1 MSAVTHPQVDFGEG
15 AATLAERA
23 YTRLREEIIRVE
35 LAPGTL
41 LRDDDLMARMG
52 IGRTPVREAVQR
64 LHSDGFVTIL
74 PRRGTLVS
82 EINITDLAA
91 IYEVRMRLE
100 SWASQLAA
108 QRVTDADRAE
118 IEGLLAELAVL
129 TSDEGFGP
137 LLELDRRVH
146 RFVYRCAK
154 NQYLAKTL
162 DLYHDLSLRILH
174 IAMKRYPSLTPS
186 LEDVVHEQ
194 STVLS
199 AIARGDAET
208 AERVAISHIAKF
220 EGAIRR
226 VI

>member
-1 MSAVTHPQVDFGEG
+1 MQPVTQPDFAAGAVT
-15 AATLAERA
+15 LADRA
-23 YTRLREEIIRVE
+23 YARLREEIIRVE
-35 LAPGTL
+35 LPPGTL

-91 IYEVRMRLE
+91 IYEVRRHLE

-108 QRVTDADRAE
+108 QRVTDADRGE
-118 IEGLLAELAVL
+118 IAELIRALDDV
-129 TSDEGFGP
+129 SADEGFQP
-137 LLELDRRVH
+137 LLDLDRRVH

-154 NQYLAKTL
+154 NAYLAKTL

-174 IAMKRYPSLTPS
+174 IAMSRYASLTPR

-194 STVLS
+194 RTVLD
-199 AIARGDAET
+199 AIGRGDGDT
-208 AERVAISHIAKF
+208 AERVAIAHITKF
-220 EGAIRR
+220 ERAIRD

>member
-1 MSAVTHPQVDFGEG
+1 MQPVTRPDFG
-15 AATLAERA
+15 ADAVTLAERA
-23 YTRLREEIIRVE
+23 YARLREEIIRVE
-35 LAPGTL
+35 LPPGTL

-91 IYEVRMRLE
+91 IYEVRRHLE
-100 SWASQLAA
+100 SWASQMAA
-108 QRVTDADRAE
+108 ERVTDADRGE
-118 IEGLLAELAVL
+118 IAALLDALAAV
-129 TSDEGFGP
+129 SADDGFQP
-137 LLELDRRVH
+137 LLDLDRRVH

-154 NQYLAKTL
+154 NAYLAKTL

-174 IAMKRYPSLTPS
+174 IAMKRYPSLTPR

-194 STVLS
+194 SAVLE
-199 AIARGDAET
+199 AIGRGDGET
-208 AERVAISHIAKF
+208 AERVAVAHIAKF
-220 EGAIRR
+220 ERAIRE

>member
-1 MSAVTHPQVDFGEG
+1 MSAVTHPLTAPAD
-15 AATLAERA
+15 ATATLAERA
-23 YTRLREEIIRVE
+23 YLRLREEIIRVDI
-35 LAPGTL
+35 APGTI
-41 LRDDDLMARMG
+41 LREDALMARMNV
-52 IGRTPVREAVQR
+52 GRTPVREAIQR

-91 IYEVRMRLE
+91 IYEIRVRLE
-100 SWASQLAA
+100 SWASRLAA
-108 QRVTDADRAE
+108 ERLVAADHGELRA
-118 IEGLLAELAVL
+118 LLDELAAV
-129 TSDEGFGP
+129 TSDDGFEP
-137 LLELDRRVH
+137 LLDLDRRVH

-174 IAMKRYPSLTPS
+174 IAMKRYPLLTPR

-194 STVLS
+194 RTVLE
-199 AIARGDAET
+199 AISRGDGDT
-208 AERVAISHIAKF
+208 AERVAAAHISKF
-220 EGAIRR
+220 ERAIRQ

>member
-1 MSAVTHPQVDFGEG
+1 MSAVTRPEADLFEG
-15 AATLAERA
+15 ASTLAERA
-23 YTRLREEIIRVE
+23 YLRLREEIIRAE
-35 LAPGTL
+35 LPPGTL
-41 LRDDDLMARMG
+41 LRDEDLMRRMG

-82 EINITDLAA
+82 EINITDLQA

-108 QRVTDADRAE
+108 QRVTPRDRVE
-118 IEGLLAELAVL
+118 VEGLRSELAAV
-129 TSDEGFGP
+129 TSDEGFEP

-174 IAMKRYPSLTPS
+174 IAMARYATLTPK
-186 LEDVVHEQ
+186 LEDVVHDQ
-194 STVLS
+194 SLVLE
-199 AIARGDAET
+199 AIARGDEET
-208 AERVAISHIAKF
+208 AERVAVQHIAKF
-220 EGAIRR
+220 ERAIRQ

>member
-1 MSAVTHPQVDFGEG
+1 MSAVTHPQTDLADGG
-15 AATLAERA
+15 ATLAERA
-23 YTRLREEIIRVE
+23 YMRLREEIIRVE
-35 LAPGTL
+35 LPPGTL

-91 IYEVRMRLE
+91 IYEVRTRLE

-108 QRVTDADRAE
+108 QRVTPADRSE
-118 IEGLLAELAVL
+118 IEGLLAELAAV
-129 TSDEGFGP
+129 TSEQGFNP

-154 NQYLAKTL
+154 T
-162 DLYHDLSLRILH
+162 
-174 IAMKRYPSLTPS
+174 
-186 LEDVVHEQ
+186 
-194 STVLS
+194 STWP
-199 AIARGDAET
+199 
-208 AERVAISHIAKF
+208 
-220 EGAIRR
+220 RR
-226 VI
+226 STSTTTCRCGSCTSR

>member
-1 MSAVTHPQVDFGEG
+1 
-15 AATLAERA
+15 
-23 YTRLREEIIRVE
+23 
-35 LAPGTL
+35 
-41 LRDDDLMARMG
+41 MG

-91 IYEVRMRLE
+91 IYEVRRHLE

-108 QRVTDADRAE
+108 QRVTDADRGEIAE
-118 IEGLLAELAVL
+118 LLAALAAV
-129 TSDEGFGP
+129 TADDGFQP
-137 LLELDRRVH
+137 LLDLDRRVH

-154 NQYLAKTL
+154 NAYLAKTL

-174 IAMKRYPSLTPS
+174 IAMSRYPSLTPK

-194 STVLS
+194 RAVLE
-199 AIARGDAET
+199 AINRGDGET
-208 AERVAISHIAKF
+208 AERVAVAHIAKF
-220 EGAIRR
+220 EAAIRE

>member
-1 MSAVTHPQVDFGEG
+1 
-15 AATLAERA
+15 
-23 YTRLREEIIRVE
+23 
-35 LAPGTL
+35 
-41 LRDDDLMARMG
+41 MARMG

-91 IYEVRMRLE
+91 IYEVRRHLE

-108 QRVTDADRAE
+108 ERVTDADRGE
-118 IEGLLAELAVL
+118 IAGLLDALAAV
-129 TSDEGFGP
+129 SADDGFQP
-137 LLELDRRVH
+137 LLDLDRRVH

-154 NQYLAKTL
+154 NAYLAKTL

-174 IAMKRYPSLTPS
+174 IAMSRYPSLTPR

-194 STVLS
+194 RTRAGGDRPRRRRDRRARRGRRTSRSSS
-199 AIARGDAET
+199 ARSARSSRPGLRLDEP
-208 AERVAISHIAKF
+208 
-220 EGAIRR
+220 
-226 VI
+226 

>member
-1 MSAVTHPQVDFGEG
+1 MGAVTQPQLELGPG

-23 YTRLREEIIRVE
+23 YMRLREEIIRAE
-35 LAPGTL
+35 LPPGTL
-41 LRDDDLMARMG
+41 LRDEDLMQRMG

-74 PRRGTLVS
+74 PRRGTLVT

-108 QRVTDADRAE
+108 QRVMPQDRPE
-118 IEGLLAELAVL
+118 IEGLLSELAAV
-129 TSDEGFGP
+129 TSEEGFEP

-174 IAMKRYPSLTPS
+174 IAMARFPALTPK
-186 LEDVVHEQ
+186 LEDVVHDQ
-194 STVLS
+194 SIVLE
-199 AIARGDAET
+199 AIARGDEAT
-208 AERVAISHIAKF
+208 AERVAVAHIAKF
-220 EGAIRR
+220 ERAIRQ

>member
-1 MSAVTHPQVDFGEG
+1 MGSVTQPDFGAGAVT
-15 AATLAERA
+15 LADRA
-23 YTRLREEIIRVE
+23 YARLREEIIRVE
-35 LAPGTL
+35 LPPGTL

-91 IYEVRMRLE
+91 IYEVRRHLE

-108 QRVTDADRAE
+108 QRVTDADRRE
-118 IEGLLAELAVL
+118 IAGLVAELDAV
-129 TSDEGFGP
+129 TADDGFQP
-137 LLELDRRVH
+137 LLDLDRRVH
-146 RFVYRCAK
+146 RYVYRCAK
-154 NQYLAKTL
+154 NAYLAKTL

-174 IAMKRYPSLTPS
+174 IAMSRYPSLTPR

-194 STVLS
+194 RTVLE
-199 AIARGDAET
+199 AIARGDGDT
-208 AERVAISHIAKF
+208 AEQVAVGHIAKF
-220 EGAIRR
+220 ERAIRE

>member
-1 MSAVTHPQVDFGEG
+1 MPSVTQPDLGPGAVT
-15 AATLAERA
+15 LADRA
-23 YTRLREEIIRVE
+23 YARLREEIIRVE

-64 LHSDGFVTIL
+64 LHTDGFVTIL

-91 IYEVRMRLE
+91 IYEVRRHLE

-108 QRVTDADRAE
+108 ERVTDADRGE
-118 IEGLLAELAVL
+118 IAALLDALATV
-129 TSDEGFGP
+129 SADDGFQP
-137 LLELDRRVH
+137 LLDLDRRVH

-154 NQYLAKTL
+154 NAYLAKTL

-174 IAMKRYPSLTPS
+174 IAMSRYPSLTPR

-194 STVLS
+194 RMVLE
-199 AIARGDAET
+199 AIGRGDGET
-208 AERVAISHIAKF
+208 AERVAVTHIAKF
-220 EGAIRR
+220 ERAIRE

>member
-1 MSAVTHPQVDFGEG
+1 MQSVTQPDFGAGAVT
-15 AATLAERA
+15 LADRA
-23 YTRLREEIIRVE
+23 YARLREEIIRVE

-52 IGRTPVREAVQR
+52 IGRTPLREAVQR

-91 IYEVRMRLE
+91 IYEVRRHLE

-108 QRVTDADRAE
+108 ERVTDADRGE
-118 IEGLLAELAVL
+118 IAALLDALAAV
-129 TSDEGFGP
+129 SADDGFQP
-137 LLELDRRVH
+137 LLDLDRRVH

-154 NQYLAKTL
+154 NAYLAKTL

-174 IAMKRYPSLTPS
+174 IAMSRYPSLTPR

-194 STVLS
+194 RMVLE
-199 AIARGDAET
+199 AIGRGDGET
-208 AERVAISHIAKF
+208 AERVAVAHIAKF
-220 EGAIRR
+220 ERAIRE

>member
-1 MSAVTHPQVDFGEG
+1 VTYPLTAPADPT
-15 AATLAERA
+15 ATLAERA
-23 YTRLREEIIRVE
+23 YLRLREEIIRVDI
-35 LAPGTL
+35 APGTI
-41 LRDDDLMARMG
+41 LREDALMARMNV
-52 IGRTPVREAVQR
+52 GRTPVREAVQR

-91 IYEVRMRLE
+91 IYEIRTRLE
-100 SWASQLAA
+100 SWASRLAA
-108 QRVTDADRAE
+108 ERLVEADRGELRA
-118 IEGLLAELAVL
+118 LLAELAAV
-129 TSDEGFGP
+129 TSEDGFEP
-137 LLELDRRVH
+137 LLDLDRRVH

-174 IAMKRYPSLTPS
+174 IAMKRYPMLTPR

-194 STVLS
+194 RTVLE
-199 AIARGDAET
+199 AIDRNDGDT
-208 AERVAISHIAKF
+208 AERVAAAHISKF
-220 EGAIRR
+220 ESAIRQ

>member
-1 MSAVTHPQVDFGEG
+1 MQPVTQPDFAAPAVT
-15 AATLAERA
+15 LADRA
-23 YTRLREEIIRVE
+23 YARLREEIIRVE
-35 LAPGTL
+35 LPPGTL
-41 LRDDDLMARMG
+41 LRDEELMARMG

-91 IYEVRMRLE
+91 IYEVRRHLE

-108 QRVTDADRAE
+108 QRVTDADRGE
-118 IEGLLAELAVL
+118 IGVLLDALASV
-129 TSDEGFGP
+129 TAGDGFQP
-137 LLELDRRVH
+137 LLDLDRRVH

-154 NQYLAKTL
+154 NAYLAKTL

-174 IAMKRYPSLTPS
+174 IAMSRYPSLTPK

-194 STVLS
+194 RAVLE
-199 AIARGDAET
+199 AIDRGDGET
-208 AERVAISHIAKF
+208 AERVAVAHIAKF
-220 EGAIRR
+220 ERAIRE

>member
-1 MSAVTHPQVDFGEG
+1 MSAVTQPQTDFGEG
-15 AATLAERA
+15 AVTLAERA
-23 YTRLREEIIRVE
+23 YLRLREEIIRVE

-108 QRVTDADRAE
+108 QRATAEDRAE
-118 IEGLLAELAVL
+118 IEGLLAELAEV
-129 TSDEGFGP
+129 TSEDGFGP

-174 IAMKRYPSLTPS
+174 IAMKRYPSLTPR

-194 STVLS
+194 SMVLS
-199 AIARGDAET
+199 AIARGDEET
-208 AERVAISHIAKF
+208 AERVATSHISKF
-220 EGAIRR
+220 EGAIGQ

>member
-1 MSAVTHPQVDFGEG
+1 MQPVTQPDFGARAVT
-15 AATLAERA
+15 LADRA
-23 YTRLREEIIRVE
+23 YARLREEIIRVE

-91 IYEVRMRLE
+91 IYEVRRHLE

-108 QRVTDADRAE
+108 ERVTDADRGE
-118 IEGLLAELAVL
+118 IAALLDALAAV
-129 TSDEGFGP
+129 SADDGFQP
-137 LLELDRRVH
+137 LLDLDRRVH

-154 NQYLAKTL
+154 NAYLAKTL

-174 IAMKRYPSLTPS
+174 IAMSRYPSLTPR

-194 STVLS
+194 RMVLE
-199 AIARGDAET
+199 AIGRGDGET
-208 AERVAISHIAKF
+208 AERVAVAHIAKF
-220 EGAIRR
+220 ERAIRE

>member
-1 MSAVTHPQVDFGEG
+1 
-15 AATLAERA
+15 
-23 YTRLREEIIRVE
+23 
-35 LAPGTL
+35 
-41 LRDDDLMARMG
+41 MARMG

-64 LHSDGFVTIL
+64 LNSDGFVTIL

-91 IYEVRMRLE
+91 IYEVRRHLE

-108 QRVTDADRAE
+108 ERVTDADRGE
-118 IEGLLAELAVL
+118 IAALLDALAAV
-129 TSDEGFGP
+129 SADAGFQP
-137 LLELDRRVH
+137 LLDLDRRVH

-154 NQYLAKTL
+154 NAYLAKTL

-174 IAMKRYPSLTPS
+174 IAMSRYPSLTPR

-194 STVLS
+194 RMVLE
-199 AIARGDAET
+199 AIGRGDGET
-208 AERVAISHIAKF
+208 AMRVAVAHIAKF
-220 EGAIRR
+220 ERAIRE

>member
-1 MSAVTHPQVDFGEG
+1 MQPVTQPDFGAG
-15 AATLAERA
+15 AVTLAERA
-23 YTRLREEIIRVE
+23 YARLREEIIRVE

-41 LRDDDLMARMG
+41 LREDDLMARMG

-64 LHSDGFVTIL
+64 LNSDGFVTIL

-91 IYEVRMRLE
+91 IYEVRRHLE

-108 QRVTDADRAE
+108 ERVTDADRGE
-118 IEGLLAELAVL
+118 IAALQDALAALAA
-129 TSDEGFGP
+129 DAGFQP
-137 LLELDRRVH
+137 LLDLDRRVH

-154 NQYLAKTL
+154 NAYLAKTL

-174 IAMKRYPSLTPS
+174 IAMSRYPSLTPR

-194 STVLS
+194 RMVLE
-199 AIARGDAET
+199 AIGRGDGET
-208 AERVAISHIAKF
+208 AERVAVAHIAKF
-220 EGAIRR
+220 ERAIRE

>member
-1 MSAVTHPQVDFGEG
+1 MQPVTQPDFAAGAVT
-15 AATLAERA
+15 LADRA
-23 YTRLREEIIRVE
+23 YARLREEIIRVE
-35 LAPGTL
+35 LPPGTL

-91 IYEVRMRLE
+91 IYEVRRHLE

-108 QRVTDADRAE
+108 QRVTDADRGE
-118 IEGLLAELAVL
+118 IAGLIEELDAV
-129 TSDEGFGP
+129 SADDGFQP
-137 LLELDRRVH
+137 LLDLDRRVH

-154 NQYLAKTL
+154 NAYLAKTL

-174 IAMKRYPSLTPS
+174 IAMSRYSSLTPR

-194 STVLS
+194 RMVLE
-199 AIARGDAET
+199 AIGRGDGDA
-208 AERVAISHIAKF
+208 AERVAVQHITKF
-220 EGAIRR
+220 ERAIRE

>member
-1 MSAVTHPQVDFGEG
+1 MAPVTQPDFAAGAVT
-15 AATLAERA
+15 LADRA
-23 YTRLREEIIRVE
+23 YARLREEIIRVE
-35 LAPGTL
+35 LPPGTL

-91 IYEVRMRLE
+91 IYEVRRHLE

-108 QRVTDADRAE
+108 QRVTDGDRPE
-118 IEGLLAELAVL
+118 IAALIAELDAV
-129 TSDEGFGP
+129 SADDGFQP
-137 LLELDRRVH
+137 LLDLDRRVH

-154 NQYLAKTL
+154 NAYLAKTL

-174 IAMKRYPSLTPS
+174 IAMSRYPSLTPR

-194 STVLS
+194 RMVLE
-199 AIARGDAET
+199 AIERGDGDT
-208 AERVAISHIAKF
+208 SERVAVQHIAKF
-220 EGAIRR
+220 ERAIRD

>member
-1 MSAVTHPQVDFGEG
+1 MPPVTQPDFSAGAVT
-15 AATLAERA
+15 LADRA
-23 YTRLREEIIRVE
+23 YARLREEIIRVE

-91 IYEVRMRLE
+91 IYEVRRHLE

-108 QRVTDADRAE
+108 QRVTDTDRGEIAALLDALAAVSAD
-118 IEGLLAELAVL
+118 
-129 TSDEGFGP
+129 DGFQP
-137 LLELDRRVH
+137 LLDLDRRVH

-154 NQYLAKTL
+154 NAYLAKTL

-174 IAMKRYPSLTPS
+174 VAMSRYPSLTPR

-194 STVLS
+194 RMVLE
-199 AIARGDAET
+199 AIGRGDGET
-208 AERVAISHIAKF
+208 AERVAVAHIAKF
-220 EGAIRR
+220 ERAIRE